1 MNEQLLIALGRLEG
15 KVDALLNLQKMQEE
29 QLKNHDHRL
38 RKLEEHKHYMVGI
51 VAVVG
56 AGVSLAVAVLSRFI
70 K

>member
-1 MNEQLLIALGRLEG
+1 LNDQLLLALGRLEG

-29 QLKNHDHRL
+29 QLKAHDERL
-38 RKLEEHKHYMVGI
+38 RKLEDHKHHVIG
-51 VAVVG
+51 VVTVVG